1 MEISNHYLPA
11 HPSLFAKTDHH
22 GWWKCRYCRSKYL
35 PIHPW
40 TFVALPSLALCN
52 IRPTWKWGVRKRQE
66 QFSAGPSLDVRRTT
80 IPGSLQHTTHMEV
93 GSAEKAGAIFRR
105 SIPGRKKAASFEAAI
120 HQASSIFPKYYI
132 KTFICQEQSTGQ
144 ESPNL
149 ACRHGT
155 I

>member
-1 MEISNHYLPA
+1 LLLFVVFHVISAIKVANYGNLKPLSA
-11 HPSLFAKTDHH
+11 SPSLT
-22 GWWKCRYCRSKYL
+22 
-35 PIHPW
+35 
-40 TFVALPSLALCN
+40 LCEN
-52 IRPTWKWGVRKRQE
+52 RPPRMVEVQILQE
-66 QFSAGPSLDVRRTT
+66 QISADPSLDVRRTT